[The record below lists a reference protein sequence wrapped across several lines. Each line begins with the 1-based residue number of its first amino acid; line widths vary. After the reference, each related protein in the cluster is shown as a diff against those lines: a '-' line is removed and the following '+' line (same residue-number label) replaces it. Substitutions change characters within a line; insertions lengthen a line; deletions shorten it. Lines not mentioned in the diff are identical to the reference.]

1 MEEASWGLMGR
12 DVIGSSRRV
21 RALGLGTAV
30 RNFNDAA
37 VPGLG
42 GLSYGRQLLWSLLGI
57 HVASIARERGVR
69 VSNVEVA
76 NAIEA
81 MACIV
86 ALRDKRRP
94 SVASER
100 IRGQQ
105 KLQGKSFCSF
115 SEARK
120 PSFYV
125 SQPMRMSLV
134 QPLLQLGLVEPGAT
148 RFNAYALSGQ
158 GQNFLELACGP
169 YSSACQNKGIQKAL
183 LEWVMGKFDPWKSMP
198 LQECLNPA
206 DPLSKEAKV
215 FFRGLLDA
223 DPRRRDGLLWVQ
235 SIAEKPQTLS
245 WVNKPESLTAEH
257 WHELH
262 TGALLFAARD
272 AAIAVLETVE
282 KQLDKIADAILPLQD
297 VRASDELN
305 FLAIKSQSFLDKS
318 SEEADAVSF
327 SRNCIDTDETA
338 VLRYLIALD
347 GRVLRLSGDTVVQ
360 GPAFVKGIGDAVS
373 GQNSSEEQS
382 SNVETS
388 VANVA
393 MDIFEQLPG
402 ISYRVRNLLKIYDDL
417 CAQPL
422 EKAQ

>member
-1 MEEASWGLMGR
+1 MLEMLWGLMGGG
-12 DVIGSSRRV
+12 VIGSNRRV
-21 RALGLGTAV
+21 RALGLGIAV

-42 GLSYGRQLLWSLLGI
+42 SLSYGKQLLWSLLGI
-57 HVASIARERGVR
+57 YVASVAQERGMR
-69 VSNVEVA
+69 VNKVEAA

-125 SQPMRMSLV
+125 SQPMRMGLV
-134 QPLLQLGLVEPGAT
+134 QPLVQLGLVEPGAT
-148 RFNAYALSGQ
+148 RFNAYTLSGQ
-158 GQNFLELACGP
+158 GQKFLELACGP

-206 DPLSKEAKV
+206 DPLPKEAKI

-235 SIAEKPQTLS
+235 SIAEKPHSLC
-245 WVNKPESLTAEH
+245 WVNKPEPLTAEH
-257 WHELH
+257 WHKLYA
-262 TGALLFAARD
+262 GALLFAARD

-282 KQLDKIADAILPLQD
+282 KQLDKVADALLPLQD

-318 SEEADAVSF
+318 SEEVDAVLF
-327 SRNCIDTDETA
+327 CRKCIDKDKIA

-360 GPAFVKGIGDAVS
+360 GPAFVKGIGDVVS
-373 GQNSSEEQS
+373 GPNSSEEQS
-382 SNVETS
+382 LNVETS
-388 VANVA
+388 VANVT
-393 MDIFEQLPG
+393 MDTFEQLPG
-402 ISYRVRNLLKIYDDL
+402 ISYRVKNLLKIYSDL
-417 CAQPL
+417 CAQSM